1 MVARSSSSVE
11 SANNGKLN
19 LNAGV
24 VCLNDVDQGNT
35 VSSCKYLT
43 VQARS
48 ATVDLIKRFY
58 IRIVIANKECLF
70 WWISMFYL
78 CVSTV

>member
-11 SANNGKLN
+11 SANNGKLS

-35 VSSCKYLT
+35 VSSRKNLSLLDRF
-43 VQARS
+43 A
-48 ATVDLIKRFY
+48 AVDFIKKGLY
-58 IRIVIANKECLF
+58 KN
-70 WWISMFYL
+70 S
-78 CVSTV
+78 SS